1 MMFSNN
7 KIDFHNF
14 DTTAAV
20 TIAVWSV
27 ASKFLY
33 EQFTP
38 KIKHFMVE
46 TLDSM
51 AEDLVNRGV
60 IWSYK
65 SACDLQA
72 NKIVLE
78 ITFAESP
85 SDVLKPKRVEIKL
98 DCG

>member
-1 MMFSNN
+1 MLKNN
-7 KIDFHNF
+7 KINFHNF
-14 DTTAAV
+14 DATAAV
-20 TIAVWSV
+20 TIVAWSA
-27 ASKFLY
+27 ASKFFY

-38 KIKHFMVE
+38 KIECFIVE

-51 AEDLVNRGV
+51 AEDLVARGV

-65 SACDLQA
+65 SACNLQG
-72 NKIVLE
+72 NKVVLD

-98 DCG
+98 NCG